1 MDGDDT
7 NQRKEANKYQFRKD
21 EEVVF
26 EVKVSREEA
35 DRGLAR
41 QLTG

>member
-7 NQRKEANKYQFRKD
+7 NKRKDTNKYQFRKD

-26 EVKVSREEA
+26 EVIVSRKEA